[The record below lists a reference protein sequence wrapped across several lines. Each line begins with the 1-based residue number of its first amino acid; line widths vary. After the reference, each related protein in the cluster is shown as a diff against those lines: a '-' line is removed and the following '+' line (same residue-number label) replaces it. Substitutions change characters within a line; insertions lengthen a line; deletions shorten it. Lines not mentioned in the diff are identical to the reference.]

1 MIGSITLM
9 HFLLL
14 SGILFAIGICGVLI
28 NRDSPVHSFISLQIV
43 FIAITLSLITL
54 AVGAKDLNLQ
64 VLSLFVSIVVV
75 VEFIMGISILFRFY
89 RDTQK

>member
-1 MIGSITLM
+1 MMGSITLI

-14 SGILFAIGICGVLI
+14 SGILFVIGICGVLI
-28 NRDSPVHSFISLQIV
+28 NRDSPVHSFVSLQII

-64 VLSLFVSIVVV
+64 ALSLFVSIVIV

-89 RDTQK
+89 RAIQK